1 MFTLL
6 SLVPLGGEDY
16 EENSSALMFRIGNTR
31 VCFNMI
37 IIDDDLL
44 EVLEETFMLV
54 IQLSTSNPDVFALI
68 PRITVEPNSALVTI
82 IDDDS
87 K

>member
-6 SLVPLGGEDY
+6 SLVPLGGVDY
-16 EENSSALMFRIGNTR
+16 LANSAPLMFGIGDTR
-31 VCFNMI
+31 VCFNI
-37 IIDDDLL
+37 IIVDDDLP
-44 EVLEETFMLV
+44 EVLGETFPLV
-54 IQLSTSNPDVFALI
+54 IQLSTSDPDVFSLI
-68 PRITVEPNSALVTI
+68 QRITVDPNSALVTI